1 MGKVF
6 WHSGTKQYNKVTL
19 HNKPH
24 TRHLLGGKN
33 PGGWLLLLRREAT
46 ENWAE
51 HMVYIGF
58 LGGQGCFQR
67 GWRVE
72 GLCGLILGQA
82 QGLVGFFF
90 PVEQILAT
98 LPPWGWKSTL
108 HPSRLLELV

>member
-6 WHSGTKQYNKVTL
+6 WHSRRKQYNKVTL

-24 TRHLLGGKN
+24 TRHLLGGED
-33 PGGWLLLLRREAT
+33 PGGCLLLLRREAA

-51 HMVYIGF
+51 HMVYIRF
-58 LGGQGCFQR
+58 LGGQGCFQG

-90 PVEQILAT
+90 FSL
-98 LPPWGWKSTL
+98 
-108 HPSRLLELV
+108 